1 MPTSLLVQITK
12 KNMFYNVHWKCLL
25 YCVRHIQT
33 ENGVHIQTENVCTSK
48 LKTMFIKTENDVHIK
63 TENDVHPNWKWCA
76 RILPVD
82 LNYET

>member
-1 MPTSLLVQITK
+1 M
-12 KNMFYNVHWKCLL
+12 C
-25 YCVRHIQT
+25 
-33 ENGVHIQTENVCTSK
+33 TENVYSTVYATSKLKMVCTSKLKTMCTSK

>member
-48 LKTMFIKTENDVHIK
+48 LKTMCIQTENGVQESYRWTSITK
-63 TENDVHPNWKWCA
+63 RNVQEVQK
-76 RILPVD
+76 I
-82 LNYET
+82 ETII